1 MYRPLGR
8 IFICRVCN
16 HPLDYAFATIDQN
29 YEPVHELC
37 YLAEIL
43 VLMSRNIQKTGWD
56 QIARSFAPQSDDKH

>member
-29 YEPVHELC
+29 Y
-37 YLAEIL
+37 
-43 VLMSRNIQKTGWD
+43 R
-56 QIARSFAPQSDDKH
+56 RSMNCAIWLKFSY